1 MEETKKDSKKE
12 TFMQGVM
19 ALIFSQILIKIL
31 GLIYKIYLTNRDSFG
46 DAGNAIYNSGYQ
58 IYALLLTLS
67 SIGIPNAI
75 SKLVSEKLAKG
86 DRAGAHRVFKIAFIT
101 FAILGITGTCL
112 LFFGANFIA
121 KVWLAQDNA
130 ELTLMALSP
139 AIFFVSIASVI
150 RGYYSGI
157 SKLKVSA
164 NSQTYEQLS
173 KTILTVILV
182 EIVAY
187 FTSAN
192 TKLMAAGATVAT
204 SLATFFSF
212 FYLYMCYKIEKKND
226 KKIIINSNYKSKSYE
241 KEKVFSVLKKILAVS
256 IPISITA
263 LLSSINKN
271 VDSFTVVRLLTPTL
285 GYDTATKLYG
295 ILGGKVDTLTS
306 LPLSFNVAFATA
318 LVPALATA
326 KVNNDNNT
334 INKRISFS
342 LMLTILIGLPCT
354 IGMAMFA
361 KEILLI
367 LFPTTPD
374 GDVLLAISA
383 FTIIFTVLSQTI
395 NGALQGLGK
404 VKIPAIALGCGV
416 FAKVLC
422 NVFLI
427 PTSLGANAAALGS
440 VICHIIAFTIG
451 YIALR
456 KTVKLNFSLI
466 RLLIKP
472 CIATGIMAIISYEL
486 YKTLLG
492 IVGIRVSAIIAMGVA
507 VLIYAILIIIL
518 KVLSK
523 DDMKS
528 LPFGSKICTV
538 LEKLKIYK

>member
-1 MEETKKDSKKE
+1 MEEIKKDSKKE

-19 ALIFSQILIKIL
+19 ALIFSQVLIKIL
-31 GLIYKIYLTNRDSFG
+31 GLIYKIYLTNRENFG

-75 SKLVSEKLAKG
+75 SKLVSEKLANG

-101 FAILGITGTCL
+101 FAILGLIGTCA

-182 EIVAY
+182 EIVAH
-187 FTSAN
+187 FTASN

-212 FYLYMCYKIEKKND
+212 FYLYMCYKIEKKQD
-226 KKIIINSNYKSKSYE
+226 KKIIHV
-241 KEKVFSVLKKILAVS
+241 KENNKVKGETVISVLKKILAVS

-271 VDSFTVVRLLTPTL
+271 VDSFTVVRFLTPTL

-326 KVNNDNNT
+326 KVKNDTNT
-334 INKRISFS
+334 INRRISFS

-354 IGMAMFA
+354 IGMALFA
-361 KEILLI
+361 NEILLI
-367 LFPTTPD
+367 LFPATPE
-374 GDVLLAISA
+374 GGVLLAISA

-416 FAKVLC
+416 FAKILC

-427 PTSLGANAAALGS
+427 PTALGANAAALGS

-466 RLLIKP
+466 RLLVKP
-472 CIATGIMAIISYEL
+472 CIATGIMAIISYNL
-486 YKTLLG
+486 YKILLN
-492 IVGIRVSAIIAMGVA
+492 VVSVRLSAIIAMVVA
-507 VLIYAILIIIL
+507 VIIYVILIIVL

-523 DDMKS
+523 EDMKS
-528 LPFGSKICTV
+528 LPFGDKICRI